1 MNSGGRSARPSGS
14 LGRSVP
20 RTPVRPQCMHG
31 VLTST
36 RGGAGTAL
44 SGAPPHPRRGPAHCR
59 QHLTRLGCCGCW
71 PVLMTGSRPEASTR
85 SIRLHLARAH
95 WRALRGRHVLALYGL
110 GSGIENSKD
119 SRSEDHS
126 TLRKCHVWQL
136 ASARPY
142 YLRSY
147 PRPLPIPRKLSGE
160 IAEGQRGAADHQRD
174 FRDRWHF
181 CRMDPVTEG
190 RQCAEGPAPPLPWP
204 WSRTRRQRRLRRRW
218 KLCLACSVRL

>member
-1 MNSGGRSARPSGS
+1 MHARRAYVYSRRSRDGAQRRTSAPATRPGALPPTSDSARLLWVLAGFND
-14 LGRSVP
+14 
-20 RTPVRPQCMHG
+20 G
-31 VLTST
+31 V
-36 RGGAGTAL
+36 A
-44 SGAPPHPRRGPAHCR
+44 
-59 QHLTRLGCCGCW
+59 
-71 PVLMTGSRPEASTR
+71 TGSVYPFYSASSRACALACASR
-85 SIRLHLARAH
+85 STCSCP
-95 WRALRGRHVLALYGL
+95 LRFGF
-110 GSGIENSKD
+110 GIENSKD